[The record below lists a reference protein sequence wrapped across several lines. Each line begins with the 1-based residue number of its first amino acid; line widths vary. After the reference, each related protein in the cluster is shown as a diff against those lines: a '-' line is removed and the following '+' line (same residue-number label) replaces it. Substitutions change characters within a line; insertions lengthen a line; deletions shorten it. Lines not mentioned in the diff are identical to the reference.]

1 MVDTNQQVI
10 EEARQRGD
18 TLTSR
23 ELLLLIE
30 QYHRPG
36 GPGVGRELL
45 EAYDAEVARD
55 DVIPY
60 QEGQLLETVER
71 HLGDDESW
79 VDEETYYPVGD
90 DRVSTFPAAWHDELG
105 DTTDLRAYVD
115 VIGNAIGGS
124 DTDSDS
130 QRGRMG
136 TGVPEGLLLE
146 AARAV
151 GGLDSETAKSRLEER
166 RDAGELVED
175 ADQHP
180 NARVHL
186 SEDTEA
192 MRDGWLED

>member
-115 VIGNAIGGS
+115 VIGNAMGGS
-124 DTDSDS
+124 GTDSDS

>member
-151 GGLDSETAKSRLEER
+151 GGLDPETAKSRLEER

>member
-45 EAYDAEVARD
+45 EAYDAEAARD

-115 VIGNAIGGS
+115 VIGNAMGGS
-124 DTDSDS
+124 GTDSDS

-151 GGLDSETAKSRLEER
+151 GGLDPETAKSRLEER

>member
-30 QYHRPG
+30 RYHQPG
-36 GPGVGRELL
+36 EPGVDQEVL
-45 EAYDAEVARD
+45 EAYDAELARD

-60 QEGQLLETVER
+60 QEGQFLGSIER
-71 HLGDDESW
+71 DLGDDESW
-79 VDEETYYPVGD
+79 VGEGTYYPVGD
-90 DRVSTFPAAWHDELG
+90 GRISAFPAAWHDELG
-105 DTTDLRAYVD
+105 DTADMRAYVD
-115 VIGNAIGGS
+115 VIGNAMGGS

-130 QRGRMG
+130 QHGGRG
-136 TGVPEGLLLE
+136 TGVPEELLLE

-151 GGLDSETAKSRLEER
+151 GGLDQETAKSRLEER
-166 RDAGELVED
+166 RDAGELVQD

-180 NARVHL
+180 DARVHL
-186 SEDTEA
+186 SEDTDE
-192 MRDGWLED
+192 MRDDSLED